1 MMTSVAL
8 LRFKDSLK
16 STLSAGLNLIG
27 GFSNLKSPILIKPN
41 ICTISD
47 GTGSSVTDVNVVEAI
62 ARLFLE
68 DDQGLAIK
76 IVESDSQSKYAEEAF
91 EKFGYGNLE
100 RAMKKEGFDVSLV
113 NLSKS
118 PLVKADFKGR
128 YFNRPE
134 LPELL
139 VDPHCFVTVAA
150 AKTHYLTTITG
161 ALKNQF
167 GVLPR
172 KDQSFYHP
180 NIDDVV
186 IDLNNLLQPD
196 LCIVDA
202 RVAVEGWNG
211 PRTKRLDAF
220 IMGRKPAS
228 VDATM
233 ARIIGLKPSEIRHV
247 LESTKLGLGNIDP
260 IVLGETIESVQV
272 AFNLPR

>member
-1 MMTSVAL
+1 MTPVAL
-8 LRFKDSLK
+8 VKFKESLK
-16 STLSAGLNLIG
+16 STLSAGLDLIG
-27 GFSNLKSPILIKPN
+27 GFSNLESPILIKPN

-47 GTGSSVTDVNVVEAI
+47 GTGSSVTDVKLVETV
-62 ARLFLE
+62 ARLILE
-68 DDQGLAIK
+68 EDRGLAIK

-91 EKFGYGNLE
+91 EKFGYADLQ
-100 RAMKKEGFDVSLV
+100 RTMKGEGFDVSLV

-118 PLVKADFKGR
+118 HLVKADFKGR
-128 YFNRPE
+128 YFNRPQ

-139 VDPHCFVTVAA
+139 VNPHCFVTVAA
-150 AKTHYLTTITG
+150 AKTHYLTKITG
-161 ALKNQF
+161 SLKNQF

-202 RVAVEGWNG
+202 RVGVEGWNG
-211 PRTKRLDAF
+211 PKTKRLDAF

-233 ARIIGLKPSEIRHV
+233 ARIMGLKPGEIRHV
-247 LESTKLGLGNIDP
+247 LESSKSGLGNIDP
-260 IVLGETIESVQV
+260 IVLGETIESVRV

>member
-1 MMTSVAL
+1 MTPVAL
-8 LRFKDSLK
+8 VKFKQSIK
-16 STLSAGLNLIG
+16 STLSAGLDFIG
-27 GFSNLKSPILIKPN
+27 GFSDLKSPILIKPN

-47 GTGSSVTDVNVVEAI
+47 GTGSSVTGAKVVEAI
-62 ARLFLE
+62 ARLILE
-68 DDQGLAIK
+68 EDQGLAIK
-76 IVESDSQSKYAEEAF
+76 IVESDSQSKYADEAF
-91 EKFGYGNLE
+91 EKFGYRDLE

-118 PLVKADFKGR
+118 PLVRADFKGR
-128 YFNRPE
+128 YFNMPE

-139 VDPHCFVTVAA
+139 ANPHYYVTVAA
-150 AKTHYLTTITG
+150 AKTHYLTSITG

-186 IDLNNLLQPD
+186 IDLNNFLQPD

-202 RVAVEGWNG
+202 RVGVEGWNG
-211 PRTKRLDAF
+211 PKTKRLDAF
-220 IMGRKPAS
+220 IVGRKPAS

-233 ARIIGLKPSEIRHV
+233 ARIMGLKPSEIRHV
-247 LESTKLGLGNIDP
+247 LESSKLGLGNIDP

-272 AFNLPR
+272 AFNMKR

>member
-1 MMTSVAL
+1 MTPVAL
-8 LRFKDSLK
+8 VKFKQSIR
-16 STLSAGLNLIG
+16 STLSAGLDLIG
-27 GFSNLKSPILIKPN
+27 GFSDLKSPILIKPN

-47 GTGSSVTDVNVVEAI
+47 GTGSSVTDARVVEAI
-62 ARLFLE
+62 ARLTLE
-68 DDQGLAIK
+68 EDQGLAIK
-76 IVESDSQSKYAEEAF
+76 IVESDSQSKYADEAF
-91 EKFGYGNLE
+91 EKFGYRDLE

-139 VDPHCFVTVAA
+139 VSPHYYVTVAA

-161 ALKNQF
+161 SLKNQF
-167 GVLPR
+167 GVIPR

-202 RVAVEGWNG
+202 RVGVEGWNG
-211 PRTKRLDAF
+211 PKTKRLDAF

-233 ARIIGLKPSEIRHV
+233 ARIMGLKPSEIRHV
-247 LESTKLGLGNIDP
+247 LESSKLGLGNIDP

-272 AFNLPR
+272 AFNMKR